1 MLLLTCKIN
10 PELRQKVQ
18 YWSVSKVK
26 YNHLMTIQQRL
37 KKVVSFRT
45 TSLIIMRMIEIELK
59 TGHILR
65 VQSKKW
71 LRLKYLDQIFPVLYF
86 IVFPDNT
93 EQLKIYLFNRLLHK
107 NWRKN
112 FSWKEQNFLQCDIIH
127 LRLDAL
133 EVEILPGIFFS
144 EAAKVAFLGYLF
156 LRTVKNVSKKSHWK
170 VFSSE
175 IGSSNQFLLYSCS

>member
-1 MLLLTCKIN
+1 
-10 PELRQKVQ
+10 
-18 YWSVSKVK
+18 
-26 YNHLMTIQQRL
+26 
-37 KKVVSFRT
+37 
-45 TSLIIMRMIEIELK
+45 MIEIGLK
-59 TGHILR
+59 IGHILR

-93 EQLKIYLFNRLLHK
+93 GQLKMYLFNRLLLKNWFQK

-112 FSWKEQNFLQCDIIH
+112 FSWRELNFLQCDIIH

-144 EAAKVAFLGYLF
+144 EAAKVAFPGYLF
-156 LRTVKNVSKKSHWK
+156 SRTVKNVIIEVTEKCFHQKL
-170 VFSSE
+170 VVQINFYYTP
-175 IGSSNQFLLYSCS
+175 IGKQTIFPNNILAPNNKWEQPTDSIVLN